1 MSYSWVDKA
10 HMGRRWFN
18 LDEVTPQTTSLPI
31 QDVSAHELIQQT
43 HALLQDTT
51 YSLSYYALPELK
63 TWVFLLILKAEYG
76 TLLAKAEESM
86 VYKGKFWLVWAL
98 FGHFGHFYRHWSL
111 GCCRFLVGDWR
122 CCSAKFKWSDKR
134 FTSPPWVTR
143 ISPGTAMTR
152 QLLQNF
158 ISAETGISIKM
169 VLITLSDYIQIV
181 FFDIE

>member
-18 LDEVTPQTTSLPI
+18 LDEVIPQTTSLPI

-98 FGHFGHFYRHWSL
+98 LVTLVSWPPCQDYQGLGNKWLDGHRQL
-111 GCCRFLVGDWR
+111 
-122 CCSAKFKWSDKR
+122 KMKWSHGR
-134 FTSPPWVTR
+134 FTR
-143 ISPGTAMTR
+143 SPGVTW
-152 QLLQNF
+152 NPP
-158 ISAETGISIKM
+158 G
-169 VLITLSDYIQIV
+169 VD
-181 FFDIE
+181 